1 MVGIRVPDD
10 PGVCHRPAAS
20 PGQQDVPGR
29 MGKSRSHDLGVM
41 GRSAQHPEELRH
53 LFLGDAVQAAGASG
67 SERHLGAPA
76 SPPPPMTRRT
86 AAAGQPSPI
95 AHTSWDGRRVSIR
108 SPPSMAGSENA
119 SQALFCKGKSCANLT
134 IASNI
139 SASARRYDIIRDH

>member
-10 PGVCHRPAAS
+10 SGVCHRPAAS

-29 MGKSRSHDLGVM
+29 MGQSRSHDLCVM
-41 GRSAQHPEELRH
+41 GRSAQRPEELRH
-53 LFLGDAVQAAGASG
+53 LFLGDAVQAAGTSG
-67 SERHLGAPA
+67 SECHLGAPA
-76 SPPPPMTRRT
+76 RPPMIRRT
-86 AAAGQPSPI
+86 AAAGHPSPI

-119 SQALFCKGKSCANLT
+119 SQARFCKGKSCANLT